1 MGTRPREAAK
11 LGYGRGWELYE
22 IRQTG
27 VQSTLDENGRPSVR
41 LAHRRELGPGASMG
55 DIATRVKRARTAAGL
70 TQAQLAIATGVK
82 RTAVVQWESLNGTN
96 PTPEHMATIAIKTGV
111 LFEWLATGRGPATAE
126 GELLAA
132 AFHGIA
138 QTALESKMLDAMKR
152 LPPAKQELAL
162 KMVCVLAES

>member
-1 MGTRPREAAK
+1 MNEDDIHLARDSQEGDVGTRPREAAK

-55 DIATRVKRARTAAGL
+55 DIATRVKRARMAAGL

-96 PTPEHMATIAIKTGV
+96 PTPEHMATIAIRLGCC
-111 LFEWLATGRGPATAE
+111 LSGLRRGGGPPQRKANSWPRHFSA
-126 GELLAA
+126 LL
-132 AFHGIA
+132 
-138 QTALESKMLDAMKR
+138 R
-152 LPPAKQELAL
+152 PPWRARCW
-162 KMVCVLAES
+162 MR